1 MGGPEDLHHAPSE
14 SDPHVRAAVAA
25 AVERFGH
32 DVSGVGEGRTDGG
45 EPCVVIMLAA
55 DDPSLTARLPRD
67 IEGVPVRVE
76 VTGDFAAGG

>member
-1 MGGPEDLHHAPSE
+1 
-14 SDPHVRAAVAA
+14 
-25 AVERFGH
+25 
-32 DVSGVGEGRTDGG
+32 
-45 EPCVVIMLAA
+45 VIMLAA